1 MVDFIWEACTNINQ
15 VTQMKPF
22 RKISGYMPPNRE
34 INELSYKRALS
45 VLNGHFTI
53 PCAPNSQYDSE
64 QLVESLVYLTV
75 ENKYAESGL
84 QNLACTHKAP
94 SADTLLRRVK
104 NVKWK
109 DAYSMLVEA
118 NDHVIK
124 KLKRKNIFQKP
135 VMAAADLSDDPY
147 YGEFNNK
154 ISQGKYERGTCQFYR
169 HASLHVVEAGKRVT
183 LFTMMVTPFDDH
195 ASILETLIQA
205 ARSRGI
211 RIRTLLV
218 DRGFF
223 GADVVNKLKQLR
235 QRFLMPAVKHERV
248 KRAIEDYDKKLTSA
262 VIDHVI
268 VGAEKKLA
276 YCRLFMFMKKY
287 AQPTDA
293 VTDRYIAFATNM
305 SVDGV
310 ILAYDQ
316 LPEEYRKRW
325 GIETGFRVQ
334 DNVQAK
340 TTSKNYTVRVVYI
353 MLSTI
358 LYNIWVLANATLARK
373 LRIEFKKPKIKLSQ
387 LAHYFSMQIE
397 QPYKPP

>member
-1 MVDFIWEACTNINQ
+1 
-15 VTQMKPF
+15 MKPVH
-22 RKISGYMPPNRE
+22 KTSGYMPPNRK

-45 VLNGHFTI
+45 LLNEHFTMR
-53 PCAPNSQYDSE
+53 CAPNSQYGSK

-104 NVKWK
+104 DVKWK

-124 KLKRKNIFQKP
+124 KLKRKNIFKKP
-135 VMAAADLSDDPY
+135 VLAAADLSDDPY

-154 ISQGKYERGTCQFYR
+154 ICQGKYERGTCQFYR

-183 LFTMMVTPFDDH
+183 IFTMMVTLFDDH
-195 ASILETLIQA
+195 ASIIETLIQA

-211 RIRTLLV
+211 RIHTLLV

-223 GADVVNKLKQLR
+223 GVEVVNKLKVLR
-235 QRFLMPAVKHERV
+235 QMFLMPAIKHKGVKQ
-248 KRAIEDYDKKLTSA
+248 AIENYDKDLMSA
-262 VIDHVI
+262 VIDYTI
-268 VGAEKKLA
+268 VGAQNKLA
-276 YCRLFMFMKKY
+276 SCRLFMRMKKD
-287 AQPTDA
+287 AKPTDS
-293 VTDRYIAFATNM
+293 VNSPYIAFATNT
-305 SVDGV
+305 SVERV

-340 TTSKNYTVRVVYI
+340 TTSKNYTIRVVYI
-353 MLSTI
+353 GG
-358 LYNIWVLANATLARK
+358 
-373 LRIEFKKPKIKLSQ
+373 F
-387 LAHYFSMQIE
+387 
-397 QPYKPP
+397 